1 MIIYLCNQGEHK
13 NKTPHKRK
21 EIFIMEKK
29 TVVVMSGAD
38 VAAMRNAHKEAE
50 AAYFHAKVGAL
61 QFAATEM
68 EKTHN
73 EYTLHEL
80 CAMTGLTPMEVT
92 VQLSGSYYPC
102 RAAQEAGI
110 NARNIRRG
118 EKLTER
124 RFVEVMPNGEINPNS
139 IKTFVRCETTYR
151 IPMEKVYR

>member
-1 MIIYLCNQGEHK
+1 
-13 NKTPHKRK
+13 
-21 EIFIMEKK
+21 
-29 TVVVMSGAD
+29 MSNAD

-50 AAYFHAKVGAL
+50 AAYFQAKVGAL
-61 QFAATEM
+61 QFAVSEM
-68 EKTHN
+68 ESTNK

-92 VQLSGSYYPC
+92 VQLSGSHFC
-102 RAAQEAGI
+102 RAAQEACI
-110 NARNIRRG
+110 NTQNIRRG